1 MKKAGTN
8 SQFCEPFQV
17 SREHGTIKSDVEI
30 NVNQKFKNLLFNRQN
45 KKGMENIVVL
55 YAEAFP
61 PDVGGGEKYNF
72 ELAKSINL
80 SGIKMVVITP
90 VKSGMPDLPDFEV
103 VRMRLPL
110 KFGFSLNFIES
121 FILIVQRKPKLIHFS
136 GPAFSDFVLIPI
148 LKFLGRKIVV
158 TFHGQFNNKLA
169 RQISSIFIRF
179 IYIYADRIIVET
191 SRDENYLKNL
201 GVDTHKI
208 RNFVFDGIDG
218 KYLTCESQQTGTLS
232 IKDDRPLKFIFI
244 GGLTSSRPYK
254 GSDLLIDLFIEL
266 SKSNIEPMPELSIIG
281 RGDLLPILTRKA
293 EGLTNIHFFGYLDQ
307 EDLLEQ
313 LKDSDMLILPSK
325 SDGEGFGI
333 VALEAI
339 GCGKPV
345 IVSKYA
351 GISEYVLK
359 YNAGYVVDPFNF
371 NEIIEIIKYVNLN
384 RGILNVLRENGRKM
398 ITMEEMTKNGSI
410 RKTLEVYGE
419 VIGV

>member
-1 MKKAGTN
+1 MKKTN
-8 SQFCEPFQV
+8 IYFKYSASLQASGEQ
-17 SREHGTIKSDVEI
+17 D
-30 NVNQKFKNLLFNRQN
+30 NVKFKVELNAKHKLKNIIFNRQD
-45 KKGMENIVVL
+45 KKEREDTVVL
-55 YAEAFP
+55 CAEAFP

-80 SGIKMVVITP
+80 SGTKMVVITP
-90 VKSGMPDLPDFEV
+90 IRSGVPDLQDFEV
-103 VRMRLPL
+103 VRMKLPL

-148 LKFLGRKIVV
+148 LKFLRRKIVV
-158 TFHGQFNNKLA
+158 TFHGQLNNKLA
-169 RQISSIFIRF
+169 RQIFSIFIRF
-179 IYIYADRIIVET
+179 IYRYVDRIIVET

-201 GVDTHKI
+201 GIDEHKI
-208 RNFVFDGIDG
+208 RNFVFVGIDSQ
-218 KYLTCESQQTGTLS
+218 YLTCESQQTDTSS
-232 IKDDRPLKFIFI
+232 IKNDRPLKFIFI

-266 SKSNIEPMPELSIIG
+266 SKSNIEPMPELSVIG
-281 RGDLLPILTRKA
+281 KGDLLPILTRKA
-293 EGLTNIHFFGYLDQ
+293 EGFTNIHFFGYLDQ
-307 EDLLEQ
+307 DDLLKQ
-313 LKDSDMLILPSK
+313 LKDSDILILPSK

-351 GISEYVLK
+351 GISEYILK

-371 NEIIEIIKYVNLN
+371 NEIIEIIKYINLN

-398 ITMEEMTKNGSI
+398 ITMEEMTKNESI
-410 RKTLEVYGE
+410 RKTLEVYRE
-419 VIGV
+419 VISS

>member
-8 SQFCEPFQV
+8 FQFREPFQV
-17 SREHGTIKSDVEI
+17 SGEHGTIKSDVEI

-45 KKGMENIVVL
+45 KKGMENTVVL

-61 PDVGGGEKYNF
+61 PDVGGGEKYNY

-90 VKSGMPDLPDFEV
+90 IKSGMPNLPDFEV

-158 TFHGQFNNKLA
+158 TFHGQLNNKLA

-179 IYIYADRIIVET
+179 VYRYADRIIVET

-208 RNFVFDGIDG
+208 RNFVFDGIDSQ
-218 KYLTCESQQTGTLS
+218 YLTCESQQTDTLS
-232 IKDDRPLKFIFI
+232 IKNDRPLKFIFI

-266 SKSNIEPMPELSIIG
+266 NKSNIEPMPELSIIG
-281 RGDLLPILTRKA
+281 RGDLLPILKRKA
-293 EGLTNIHFFGYLDQ
+293 EGSTNIHFFGYLDQ

-313 LKDSDMLILPSK
+313 LKDSDILILPSK

-351 GISEYVLK
+351 GISEYVSR
-359 YNAGYVVDPFNF
+359 YNAGYVVDPFHF

-419 VIGV
+419 VISA